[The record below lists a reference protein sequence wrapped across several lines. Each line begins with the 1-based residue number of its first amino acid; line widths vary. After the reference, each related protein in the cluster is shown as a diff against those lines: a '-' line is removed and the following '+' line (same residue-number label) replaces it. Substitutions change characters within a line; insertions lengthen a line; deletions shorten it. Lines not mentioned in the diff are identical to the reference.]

1 MQQKTKGAPLM
12 KAQTPNAATLNPSQ
26 PTANTTA
33 EPNSAPR
40 SRYRNLIAS
49 IIIFLLLIAALLA
62 YTFYTSSVLQANT
75 SMINTSNRVAND
87 TQAVIKDLFDMQ
99 NSYGEDPFSPHMSTV
114 LKRLKDNSTNI
125 DKNISLMQVGGTAVD
140 AEGRRI
146 TLPKITDAATLQ
158 ALSQTEQQ
166 WQQLKPK
173 IQDYLKIA
181 TNITQDAAIPLSVAS
196 EQAKTSSLAM
206 NDALGT
212 LTKNVFDRADA
223 QANTIRFIQLVGV
236 AVILGY
242 FAIFIFFF
250 VKYSHISFVSV
261 N

>member
-1 MQQKTKGAPLM
+1 
-12 KAQTPNAATLNPSQ
+12 
-26 PTANTTA
+26 
-33 EPNSAPR
+33 
-40 SRYRNLIAS
+40 
-49 IIIFLLLIAALLA
+49 
-62 YTFYTSSVLQANT
+62 
-75 SMINTSNRVAND
+75 
-87 TQAVIKDLFDMQ
+87 MQ

-114 LKRLKDNSTNI
+114 LERLKDNSTNI

-212 LTKNVFDRADA
+212 LTQNVFDRADA

-250 VKYSHISFVSV
+250 VKRLRDAD
-261 N
+261 NQTL